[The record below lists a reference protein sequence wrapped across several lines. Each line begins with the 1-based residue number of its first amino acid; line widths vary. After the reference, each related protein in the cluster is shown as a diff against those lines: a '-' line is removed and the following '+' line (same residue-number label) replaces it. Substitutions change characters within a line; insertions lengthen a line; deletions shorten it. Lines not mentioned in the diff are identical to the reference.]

1 MCASL
6 FPLSANGL
14 GTLSYTELADLF
26 STFSKIC
33 EPEDKARQCFCM
45 YDIDRDCKLDKTDIG
60 NVVLRLVFD
69 MPPLLCTSWD
79 KVEPRPNVYDYND
92 DEMALFNGMIE
103 EMTAGLKHQ
112 DEPYELDPV
121 SDGPEPSRA

>member
-1 MCASL
+1 VSPPSPTPLTLSRVCSALLS
-6 FPLSANGL
+6 LSANGL
-14 GTLSYTELADLF
+14 GTLSFTELADLF

-33 EPEDKARQCFCM
+33 EPEDKARTCFCM

-79 KVEPRPNVYDYND
+79 KVEPRMNVFDYKD
-92 DEMALFNGMIE
+92 DEMALFNIMIV
-103 EMTAGLKHQ
+103 TSQAI
-112 DEPYELDPV
+112 
-121 SDGPEPSRA
+121 